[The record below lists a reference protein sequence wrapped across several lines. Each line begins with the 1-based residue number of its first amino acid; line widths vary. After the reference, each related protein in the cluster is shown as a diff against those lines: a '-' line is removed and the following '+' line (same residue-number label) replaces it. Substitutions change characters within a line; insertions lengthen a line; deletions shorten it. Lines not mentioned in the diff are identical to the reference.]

1 VHHLHVDGHLAAV
14 VADDQDADAAA
25 ARLESLLETRPQAA
39 LVNDG
44 EVLLDIAS
52 LSHGDDGALLHVED
66 AVLLEDGAE
75 HGLDNDAG
83 SGVGD
88 ERRLLVEL
96 LGEEVD
102 TEVAVLAG
110 GGRGRDADDLARAAL
125 EDEDVA
131 KADVVA
137 RDGHG
142 VGGVA
147 VFRRHTRAAAG
158 LTDLGRLNTVM
169 AVLVVVAHLGFL
181 GRDVAGSVNGLFGD
195 LNVRPVEGGARAR
208 GVYGRLAS
216 AVGLLVNG
224 EVAGAVDG
232 GFVDTDALLEGRTV
246 GRGVD
251 GGTSYLNLVAVVGL
265 EAGAVFTFGNVN
277 DGVVGAVGV
286 VDFNARL
293 GVRGKGSA
301 LLFTVVLLTDAG
313 TAVGFLFT
321 SDADLFFAEASL
333 GTRKFGLGLE

>member
-1 VHHLHVDGHLAAV
+1 
-14 VADDQDADAAA
+14 
-25 ARLESLLETRPQAA
+25 
-39 LVNDG
+39 
-44 EVLLDIAS
+44 
-52 LSHGDDGALLHVED
+52 
-66 AVLLEDGAE
+66 
-75 HGLDNDAG
+75 
-83 SGVGD
+83 
-88 ERRLLVEL
+88 
-96 LGEEVD
+96 
-102 TEVAVLAG
+102 
-110 GGRGRDADDLARAAL
+110 
-125 EDEDVA
+125 
-131 KADVVA
+131 VA

-147 VFRRHTRAAAG
+147 VLRRRHTRAAAG
-158 LTDLGRLNTVM
+158 LTDLGYLNTVM

-181 GRDVAGSVNGLFGD
+181 GRDVAGSVDGLFGD
-195 LNVRPVEGGARAR
+195 LNVRLVEGGARAR

-224 EVAGAVDG
+224 KVAGAVDG
-232 GFVDTDALLEGRTV
+232 GLVDTDALLEGTV